1 MRLFGGRVPRRAIH
15 LILALAAWCAVGA
28 AARAQPLPPGPG
40 GPGDGGPSFRPQAM
54 PLAELSPRV
63 SGNSFV
69 STWRPEDLGGG
80 PGSTGVVLHPK
91 TGFVYVGNSQGVL
104 EFDGARWQLIPLRNA
119 GAVQALAADA
129 AGVIWVAAENELA
142 RLVPAPDGALH
153 AETVLYPLPEGEAGN
168 CEQMLATPAGVWVR
182 GLQHIWRLGADGK
195 AETWRSGERFG
206 ALWWMDDALHCKVAE
221 REVVRLDPDGR
232 LAPVVARDS
241 LRIPTNRP
249 SPFRVF
255 ASRRL
260 ADGDWL
266 LLTALGPARWRGE
279 TKSWR
284 PYPMR
289 PPLFREM
296 EAIAGTFLPD
306 GSMVL
311 ITSRPG
317 GMLLRP
323 DGRVERMID
332 RLPNIINT
340 RVVQLAA
347 DAEGG
352 LWVTSRDTIARVQ
365 LRSIAARHEGAQGL
379 TGNPR
384 QLLRHREELIV
395 AHSAGVS
402 RHAEWPG
409 SFPLTEGLHRGAE
422 ALALVGDRVFA
433 AATGLV
439 ELVDSGRGARTVSD
453 LPITTLTGVRGVDDT
468 ILGGDARG
476 VWWFRRH
483 GLAWQPAGRVA
494 GIETGVAAL
503 FDQGD
508 GQVWGAT
515 RDGRIWRA
523 DFRGGV
529 RLDAPVAVYGPLQGV
544 PAPLRPGRI
553 NFFPLGATVAATCP
567 TWLLR
572 YDAARDR
579 FEPESRI
586 AGLAAPGVRGAEA
599 VGVRPDGTTWL
610 RMGPGD
616 RRILK
621 VSPDG
626 ADRWRTDELRAPMIR
641 DLAAV
646 HLCEDRGTLW
656 VAGKEMLVSLDL
668 GWTAPAAPALAVR
681 WRAVTATDG
690 RILWRGEAPAEPL
703 ALATG
708 DSAVRIEFA
717 APSYVA
723 DHRGKPVVRFRSQLD
738 GFERDWSGWSAEAW
752 RDFSRLP
759 AGNYVFRVQ
768 ATDQAGRMSPELEMA
783 LRITA
788 PWWRS
793 SWAVLGYCAAAGAG
807 LMAGVRLRTRA
818 LRRRAQQLEAMVA
831 ARTEELRRSN
841 VELARLHRLELDEK
855 AAARLAEEEARL
867 EVLRYQLNPHFLY
880 NALNSIYSLVL
891 TAPPAAAGMVLRLA
905 DFCRVALDRRREEHT
920 TVGAEFDKLSLYFE
934 IEKVRWGDSLH
945 IEVRADESARRAA
958 LPPFLLLPLVEN
970 AMKYGGQTSPDELRV
985 RVRAAIATDGR
996 GASVLVLEV
1005 ANTGEWVE
1013 HPPGAPNRSS
1023 GIGLN
1028 NLRQRLQRQHPNRHD
1043 VAIDARG
1050 GWVTV
1055 TLRIADPALA
1065 AAVPAAPVP
1074 SP

>member
-1 MRLFGGRVPRRAIH
+1 MPRSAIH
-15 LILALAAWCAVGA
+15 LILALAAWCAGGA
-28 AARAQPLPPGPG
+28 AGRAQPLPPGPG
-40 GPGDGGPSFRPQAM
+40 GPGEGLPAFRPQAM
-54 PLAELSPRV
+54 PLAELSPRL

-69 STWRPEDLGGG
+69 ATWRPEDLGGG
-80 PGSTGVVLHPK
+80 PGSTGVVLHPQ

-104 EFDGARWQLIPLRNA
+104 EFDGARWQLIPLRHA
-119 GAVQALAADA
+119 GAVQALAVDA
-129 AGVIWVAAENELA
+129 AGGIWVAAENEIA
-142 RLVPAPDGALH
+142 RLVPGADGALH
-153 AETVLYPLPEGEAGN
+153 AETALYPLPEGEVGA
-168 CEQMLATPAGVWVR
+168 CEQMLATAEGVWVR
-182 GLQHIWRLGADGK
+182 GLQHIWRLAADGK
-195 AETWRSGERFG
+195 TEVWRSAERFG
-206 ALWWMDDALHCKVAE
+206 AMWRMDDAVHCKVAE
-221 REVVRLDPDGR
+221 REVVRLDPGGV
-232 LAPVVARDS
+232 LTGIVARDS
-241 LRIPTNRP
+241 VRIPANRP

-260 ADGDWL
+260 PDGDWL
-266 LLTALGPARWRGE
+266 LLTAVGPARWRGA

-284 PYPMR
+284 PFPMR
-289 PPLFREM
+289 PPLFRES

-317 GMLLRP
+317 GVLVRP

-384 QLLRHREELIV
+384 QLLRHDEELIV

-422 ALALVGDRVFA
+422 ALAIVGDRVFA
-433 AATGLV
+433 AATGLI
-439 ELVDSGRGARTVSD
+439 ELLDSGRGARTVSD
-453 LPITTLTGVRGVDDT
+453 LPITTLTGVRGMDDT

-483 GLAWQPAGRVA
+483 ERTWRPEGRLA
-494 GIETGVAAL
+494 GIEAGVATL
-503 FDQGD
+503 LDSGD

-523 DFRGGV
+523 DFRGGPKLDPPV
-529 RLDAPVAVYGPLQGV
+529 RFYGPLQGV

-553 NFFPLGATVAATCP
+553 NFFPLGAALAATCP

-572 YDAARDR
+572 YDAATDR
-579 FEPESRI
+579 FEPERRI
-586 AGLAAPGVRGAEA
+586 AGVEAPAVRGAEA
-599 VGVRPDGTTWL
+599 VGIHRDGTSWL

-621 VSPDG
+621 VLPDG
-626 ADRWRTDELRAPMIR
+626 ADRWKTDEVRAPMIR

-656 VAGKEMLVSLDL
+656 VAGKDMLVSLDL
-668 GWTAPAAPALAVR
+668 QWSAPAAPALRVR
-681 WRAVTATDG
+681 WRSVTAGDG
-690 RILWRGEAPAEPL
+690 RVLWRGEAPAEPPVL
-703 ALATG
+703 AAG
-708 DSAVRIEFA
+708 DSAVRFEFA
-717 APSYVA
+717 APSFVA
-723 DHRGKPVVRFRSQLD
+723 DHRGKPVVRFRSQLA

-759 AGNYVFRVQ
+759 AGDYVFRVQ
-768 ATDQAGRMSPELEMA
+768 ATDQAGRLSPELTTVV
-783 LRITA
+783 RVTA

-793 SWAVLGYCAAAGAG
+793 SWALLGYAATAGAG

-818 LRRRAQQLEAMVA
+818 LRRRAEQLEAMVA

-891 TAPPAAAGMVLRLA
+891 TTPPAAAGMVLRLA
-905 DFCRVALDRRREEHT
+905 DFCRVALDRRHEEHT
-920 TVGAEFDKLSLYFE
+920 TVGAEFDKLSIYFE
-934 IEKVRWGDSLH
+934 IEKVRWGDTLH
-945 IEVRADESARRAA
+945 IEVRADEPARRAA

-970 AMKYGGQTSPDELRV
+970 AMKYGGQTSPEELRV
-985 RVRAAIATDGR
+985 RVRAAIVPDAN
-996 GASVLVLEV
+996 GAPVLVLEV
-1005 ANTGEWVE
+1005 ANSGEWVE
-1013 HPPGAPNRSS
+1013 HRSGAPNRSS
-1023 GIGLN
+1023 GIGLT

-1043 VAIDARG
+1043 VAIEARD

-1065 AAVPAAPVP
+1065 PAGPAPAVS

>member
-1 MRLFGGRVPRRAIH
+1 MPRSAIH
-15 LILALAAWCAVGA
+15 LFLALAAWSAGGA
-28 AARAQPLPPGPG
+28 AGRAQPPGPG
-40 GPGDGGPSFRPQAM
+40 PGEGGPPFRPQAM

-69 STWRPEDLGGG
+69 AIWRPEDLGGG
-80 PGSTGVVLHPK
+80 SGSTGMVLHPK

-104 EFDGARWQLIPLRNA
+104 EFDGARWQLIPLRHA
-119 GAVQALAADA
+119 GAVQALAVDGTGA
-129 AGVIWVAAENELA
+129 IWVAAENEIA
-142 RLVPAPDGALH
+142 RLAPGRDGALR
-153 AETVLYPLPEGEAGN
+153 AATVLYPLPESEVGA
-168 CEQMLATPAGVWVR
+168 CEQLLAAPDGGVWVR
-182 GLQHIWRLGADGK
+182 GLQHVWRLTPDGK
-195 AETWRSGERFG
+195 TEVWRSGERFG
-206 ALWWMDDALHCKVAE
+206 ALWWMDDAVHGKVAE
-221 REVVRLDPDGR
+221 REVVRLDAGGGLTR
-232 LAPVVARDS
+232 IVSRDS
-241 LRIPTNRP
+241 VRIPANRP

-260 ADGDWL
+260 PDGDWL
-266 LLTALGPARWRGE
+266 LLTALGPVRWRGA
-279 TKSWR
+279 TRTWR
-284 PYPMR
+284 PFLIR
-289 PPLFREM
+289 PPLFRES
-296 EAIAGTFLPD
+296 EAIAATFLPD
-306 GSMVL
+306 GSMVF

-317 GMLLRP
+317 GVLVRP

-352 LWVTSRDTIARVQ
+352 LWVTSRDTLARVQ

-379 TGNPR
+379 TGSPR
-384 QLLRHREELIV
+384 QLLRHEDELIV

-422 ALALVGDRVFA
+422 ALARVGDRVFA

-439 ELVDSGRGARTVSD
+439 ELVDGGRGARTISD
-453 LPITTLTGVRGVDDT
+453 LPITTLTGVRGRDDA

-476 VWWFRRH
+476 VWWFRRNE
-483 GLAWQPAGRVA
+483 GTWQPAGRLE
-494 GIETGVAAL
+494 GIEAGVAAL
-503 FDQGD
+503 FDPGD
-508 GQVWGAT
+508 GQIWGAT

-523 DFRGGV
+523 DFRGGLK
-529 RLDAPVAVYGPLQGV
+529 LDPPVVFYGPLQGV

-553 NFFPLGATVAATCP
+553 NFFPLGPEVAATCP

-579 FEPESRI
+579 FEPETRI
-586 AGLAAPGVRGAEA
+586 AGVEAPATRGAEA
-599 VGVRPDGTTWL
+599 VGIHRDGTVWL
-610 RMGPGD
+610 RMGPED

-621 VSPDG
+621 VLPDG
-626 ADRWRTDELRAPMIR
+626 AGRWKSDEIRAPMIN

-656 VAGKEMLVSLDL
+656 VAGKDLLVSLDL
-668 GWTAPAAPALAVR
+668 NWKAPAAPALPVS
-681 WRAVTATDG
+681 WRAVTGGDG
-690 RILWRGEAPAEPL
+690 RLLWRGGDAPAGRL
-703 ALATG
+703 ALAAG
-708 DSAVRIEFA
+708 DSAVRFEFA
-717 APSYVA
+717 APSFVT
-723 DHRGKPVVRFRSQLD
+723 DHRGKPVVRFRSQLA
-738 GFERDWSGWSAEAW
+738 GFERGWSGWSAEAW
-752 RDFSRLP
+752 RDYPRLP
-759 AGNYVFRVQ
+759 AGDYVFRVE
-768 ATDQAGRMSPELEMA
+768 ATDQAGRLSSRLEMA
-783 LRITA
+783 LHVTA
-788 PWWRS
+788 PWWRTT
-793 SWAVLGYCAAAGAG
+793 WALLAYGLAAGAG
-807 LMAGVRLRTRA
+807 LLAAVRLRTRA
-818 LRRRAQQLEAMVA
+818 LRRRAQKLEAMVA

-841 VELARLHRLELDEK
+841 VELARLHRLELDAK

-891 TAPPAAAGMVLRLA
+891 TTPPAAAGMVLRLA

-920 TVGAEFDKLSLYFE
+920 TVGAEFDKLSIYFE
-934 IEKVRWGDSLH
+934 IEKVRWGESLH
-945 IEVRADESARRAA
+945 IEVRADEAARRAA

-970 AMKYGGQTSPDELRV
+970 AMKYGGQTSPEELRV
-985 RVRAAIATDGR
+985 RVRAAVVPDAH
-996 GASVLVLEV
+996 GAPVLVIEV

-1013 HPPGAPNRSS
+1013 HGPDAPNRSS

-1028 NLRQRLQRQHPNRHD
+1028 NLRQRLQRQHPDRHE
-1043 VAIDARG
+1043 VAIDARD

-1055 TLRIADPALA
+1055 TLRIADPALEP
-1065 AAVPAAPVP
+1065 VAPVSAVS